1 MSANGDRLERYAEL
15 AVRVGANVQPG
26 QEVFVHGLVEHA
38 DLVRALTRQAYRAGA
53 SYVNAEYDD
62 QHVKRAMIEFGPDE
76 ALTYSPEWLKALT
89 QAMAGNA
96 LLGTTGNPEPELL
109 ADLDGDRVGRAIP
122 LEVAEIRRQQHRDQ
136 SVNWCGVGAP
146 AEGWARQVLGEP
158 DVERLWEL
166 VAFCFR
172 LDEADPVAAWRE
184 HLDQLDARAAALTE
198 RRPDALRYR
207 GPGTDF
213 TVGLLPSARWGSA
226 RFRTAGGIDY
236 VANMPTEEIF
246 TTPDS
251 RRAEGTLRSSLPLS
265 LGGQLI
271 RDLQLTFEDG
281 RIVRVEAETGAD
293 MVRSHLATIE
303 NSDRLGELALVTKES
318 RVGQTGTLFYNT
330 LFDENATCHIAYGSG
345 LPYAFD
351 GEPDEGMNVSNIH
364 VDFMVGGPEL
374 EVDALLRG
382 RHRGA
387 AHPQRG
393 VAAELARECRALA
406 RWDKELRKR
415 ESAVSRLLRAECTLG

>member
-1 MSANGDRLERYAEL
+1 MSANGDRIERYAEL

-26 QEVFVHGLVEHA
+26 QEVFVQGLIEHA
-38 DLVRALTRQAYRAGA
+38 ELVRALTRQAYKAGA
-53 SYVNAEYDD
+53 SYVNAVYSD
-62 QHVKRAMIEFGPDE
+62 QHVRRAMIELGPDE
-76 ALTYSPEWLKALT
+76 ALTYSPEWLKTLT
-89 QAMAGNA
+89 GAAAGNA
-96 LLGTTGNPEPELL
+96 QIGTSGNPDLELM
-109 ADLDGDRVGRAIP
+109 ADLDGERVGRAMP
-122 LEVAEIRRQQHRDQ
+122 LEAAEINRRQHAEH

-146 AEGWARQVLGEP
+146 TEGWAREVLGEP
-158 DVERLWEL
+158 DVDRLWEL

-184 HLDQLDARAAALTE
+184 HLDRLEARADALTGL
-198 RRPDALRYR
+198 RPDALRYR

-213 TVGLLPSARWGSA
+213 TVGLLSSARWGSA
-226 RFRTAGGIDY
+226 RFRTAGGIEY

-265 LGGQLI
+265 LGGQVI

-281 RIVRVEAETGAD
+281 RIVQVEAETGAD
-293 MVRSHLATIE
+293 VVRSHLATIE

-318 RVGQTGTLFYNT
+318 RVGQTGKLFYNT
-330 LFDENATCHIAYGSG
+330 LFDENATCHIAYGFG
-345 LPYAFD
+345 LAYAFD

-374 EVDALLRG
+374 EVDAVLADGTEVALIRDEEWQL
-382 RHRGA
+382 A
-387 AHPQRG
+387 A
-393 VAAELARECRALA
+393 
-406 RWDKELRKR
+406 
-415 ESAVSRLLRAECTLG
+415 